1 MLHVRNLSIKLRTA
15 GATVCAGALAVG
27 VALATPPAAQ
37 AIGPQLVP
45 LARQAPETPS
55 RKSSLPPACT
65 APSPDPSGQTKVYQD
80 FHCYTAQ
87 DILAAYG
94 VDQLHDAGTMG
105 AGQTIVLVD
114 AYGSPTAKA
123 DLQHFHDAFFAS
135 LPNPNFDQV
144 FPQGAPDYKNTYHGN
159 GQSGPNGAAGWS
171 GEATLDIEWSYAIAP
186 LAHIVLLAVPPAE
199 TEGVQGFPNLFK
211 AMSWAIDH
219 YPAGTIFSQSFGV
232 TEQTFGGAQQTQTAR
247 FDAVYKQAAA
257 KGDTMLASSGDDGT
271 LGTAK
276 QHKETTS
283 YSYPTVGWPA
293 SSPYVTA
300 VGGTQLQY
308 GWTWAPTSDVPFNA
322 DGSDN
327 PAYFNWTQ
335 GGNSEAV
342 WNESWLPAASGGGP
356 SAIYSRPSWQSQ
368 QASIIGSDA
377 RGLPDLS
384 WNAAVNG
391 GVLVWITAFPNYQRP
406 GWHVYGGTSAA
417 SPQVAGIIA
426 LANEKLADANS
437 HKTVGALNKWLYQI
451 GDTAG
456 SSTSTFNG
464 TGDFRDIIP
473 QTYGIFT
480 LENNTDSAN
489 ADGSTP
495 AGSPHG
501 WPTLNGWDMTTG
513 FGSPRASAFVNDLA
527 AAVIAG

>member
-1 MLHVRNLSIKLRTA
+1 MGISFKVRA
-15 GATVCAGALAVG
+15 ACATVCAGALIAT
-27 VALATPPAAQ
+27 VALVAPEAAS

-45 LARQAPETPS
+45 LAKQAPE
-55 RKSSLPPACT
+55 SSGAKTGKADLPAACT
-65 APSPDPSGQTKVYQD
+65 APSPDPSGHTKVYQD

-94 VDQLHDAGTMG
+94 VDQLHNEGTLG

-114 AYGSPTAKA
+114 AYGSPTAA
-123 DLQHFHDAFFAS
+123 QDLQHFHDVFFPT

-144 FPQGAPDYKNTYHGN
+144 YPQGAPDYKNTAHGN
-159 GQSGPNGAAGWS
+159 GLSGPSGAAGWS

-199 TEGVQGFPNLFK
+199 TEGVQGFPNIFN
-211 AMSWAIDH
+211 AISAAIDH

-247 FDAVYKQAAA
+247 FDAVYKKAAA
-257 KGDTMLASSGDDGT
+257 KGDTVLASSGDDGT
-271 LGTAK
+271 LGVNK
-276 QHKETTS
+276 QQKES
-283 YSYPTVGWPA
+283 RYYSFPTVGWPA
-293 SSPYVTA
+293 SSPYLTA

-308 GWTWAPTSDVPFNA
+308 GWTWAPTSDVAFNA

-327 PAYFNWTQ
+327 PAYFNWTP

-342 WNESWLPAASGGGP
+342 WNESWLPAATGGGP
-356 SAIYSRPSWQSQ
+356 SAIYSRPSYQSA
-368 QASIIGSDA
+368 QASIIGSNA
-377 RGLPDLS
+377 RGVPDVS

-406 GWHVYGGTSAA
+406 GWHVYGGTSSS
-417 SPQVAGIIA
+417 SPQVAGVIA
-426 LANEKLADANS
+426 LANERLAGTG
-437 HKTVGALNKWLYQI
+437 KTVGALNKWLYQI

-456 SSTSTFNG
+456 SSTPTFNG
-464 TGDFRDIIP
+464 SGDFRDIVP
-473 QTYGIFT
+473 QTYGIYT
-480 LENNTDSAN
+480 LQNNTDQAN

-495 AGSPHG
+495 AGLPHG
-501 WPTLNGWDMTTG
+501 WPTLSGWDMTTG
-513 FGSPRASAFVNDLA
+513 FGSPRAPAFVNDLV
-527 AAVIAG
+527 AAVTAG